1 MTHTKIITTLT
12 KQIKTDRIVV
22 GIDCLT
28 IGVIGT
34 AYTSFVLSRYFNFS
48 VLIMYVVFFTL
59 TRDDELSNDA
69 ATAAISLIS

>member
-1 MTHTKIITTLT
+1 MTHIKITTTLT
-12 KQIKTDRIVV
+12 KQIRTDRIVV

-28 IGVIGT
+28 IGATGT
-34 AYTSFVLSRYFNFS
+34 AYTSF
-48 VLIMYVVFFTL
+48 LIMYVVFFIL